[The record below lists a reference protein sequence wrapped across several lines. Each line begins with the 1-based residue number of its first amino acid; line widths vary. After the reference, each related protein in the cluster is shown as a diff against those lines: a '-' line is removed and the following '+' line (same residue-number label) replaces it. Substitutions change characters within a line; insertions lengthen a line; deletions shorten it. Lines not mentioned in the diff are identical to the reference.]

1 MRTGDKGSDF
11 WSTALWVVAALVLKD
26 YLFPKFEHLVL
37 NGTAVGRAID
47 AYLALGAVNLALVWL
62 VPMLLLLAAVWMKRL
77 PVQSYFAWVATFPG
91 IVLLAL
97 AAGAAFQLASYAIP
111 YLAGADMT
119 SRCHRAI
126 PLGTNRWRSRL
137 AAAVFSVAK
146 LIAAPIVEES
156 IFRGFFWRGWDAS
169 SLLGARGTWL
179 LSSLVFAAYHI
190 PKVIG
195 TDPLQAGFV
204 LFDDLLLGLL
214 LGWLRWRSGS
224 TLPRHGGALR
234 LQRDPADPDIHDRN
248 DAGRTLARVKFPSC
262 CPTIKASPKP

>member
-1 MRTGDKGSDF
+1 MRTGDEAWGF

-37 NGTAVGRAID
+37 NGTAVGHAID

-77 PVQSYFAWVATFPG
+77 PVQSYFAWVATSPG

-119 SRCHRAI
+119 SDAI
-126 PLGTNRWRSRL
+126 AQYRSAQTDGDPVWLPLFL
-137 AAAVFSVAK
+137 AWPSF
-146 LIAAPIVEES
+146 IAAPIVEES
-156 IFRGFFWRGWDAS
+156 IFRGFLWRGWDAS

-224 TLPRHGGALR
+224 TLPAM
-234 LQRDPADPDIHDRN
+234 
-248 DAGRTLARVKFPSC
+248 AGHFAYNVIPPILTFMIGTMLAGHWR
-262 CPTIKASPKP
+262 A